1 MHSLSEEKLL
11 VGFHLKQSK
20 VIERLF
26 SAAFDY

>member
-1 MHSLSEEKLL
+1 MHSLGEEKLP

-26 SAAFDY
+26 SAAFD